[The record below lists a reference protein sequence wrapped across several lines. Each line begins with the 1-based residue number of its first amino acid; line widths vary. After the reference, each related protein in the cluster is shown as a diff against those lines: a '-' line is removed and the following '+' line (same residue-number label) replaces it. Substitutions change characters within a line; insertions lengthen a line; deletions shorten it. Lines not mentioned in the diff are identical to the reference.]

1 MCSSVLLSVGLQG
14 NVGVD
19 GPLGVLGDV
28 LPDYS
33 QKGTWGKTVRG
44 GSGSNTMQMI
54 SLLLLFPACPQ
65 LPYYS

>member
-1 MCSSVLLSVGLQG
+1 MCSSILLSVQG

-19 GPLGVLGDV
+19 GPLVVLGDV
-28 LPDYS
+28 LPDCS
-33 QKGTWGKTVRG
+33 QKGAWGKTVRG

-54 SLLLLFPACPQ
+54 SLLFLFPACPQ